1 MHLLFSYARRA
12 EPPLSRGDVVPPG
25 YPSGSGETGGD
36 TPLSSARR
44 TRPRR
49 GGAGSGIKV
58 RQSWTFM
65 GIFMASRCGAGLK
78 MREAHFVQGL
88 HCARSNTIT
97 HPEKGGF
104 TIYVYSN

>member
-12 EPPLSRGDVVPPG
+12 EPPLSKGDVVPPG

-49 GGAGSGIKV
+49 GGAGRGVKV
-58 RQSWTFM
+58 RQSWTFTGNLM
-65 GIFMASRCGAGLK
+65 RPAAAGLSALLAEGK
-78 MREAHFVQGL
+78 IGRKWRTQSVRNSHACGMTA
-88 HCARSNTIT
+88 
-97 HPEKGGF
+97 
-104 TIYVYSN
+104 